1 MTSASASI
9 ASISDSPTGVR
20 PLATITVRNLDG
32 DVQRRLRQ
40 RAAANGRSMEAEARA
55 ILTAAVARPGLG
67 AAWVA
72 ATRELR
78 GDALPIPPRSAP
90 REVDLA

>member
-1 MTSASASI
+1 M
-9 ASISDSPTGVR
+9 
-20 PLATITVRNLDG
+20 ATITVQ
-32 DVQRRLRQ
+32 DVDDDVLRRLRQ
-40 RAAANGRSMEAEARA
+40 RAAANGRSLEAEARA

-78 GDALPIPPRSAP
+78 GDALPILPRSAP
-90 REVDLA
+90 REVDPG

>member
-1 MTSASASI
+1 M
-9 ASISDSPTGVR
+9 
-20 PLATITVRNLDG
+20 ATITVQ
-32 DVQRRLRQ
+32 DVDDDVLRRLRQ
-40 RAAANGRSMEAEARA
+40 RAAANGRSLEAEARA

-78 GDALPIPPRSAP
+78 GDALPILPRSAP
-90 REVDLA
+90 REVGPG

>member
-1 MTSASASI
+1 MTNTSASI
-9 ASISDSPTGVR
+9 ASTTAPPTGVR
-20 PLATITVRNLDG
+20 PLATITVRNLDD
-32 DVQRRLRQ
+32 DVQVRLRQ